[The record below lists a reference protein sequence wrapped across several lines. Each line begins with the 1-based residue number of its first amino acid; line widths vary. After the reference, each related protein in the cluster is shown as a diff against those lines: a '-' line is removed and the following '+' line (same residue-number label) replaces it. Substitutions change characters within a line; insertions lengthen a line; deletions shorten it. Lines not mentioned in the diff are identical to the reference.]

1 MKLNTSHFTH
11 VRDCVRYIKVQN
23 HACTKPFFGSFVREI
38 LNENDY
44 LSKNNLL
51 TETASND
58 NNICQGTEIHL
69 GGSSWWYSK
78 HIPIDF
84 IEILLPFPVNCPR
97 TIIFWLIF
105 RYQSFSL
112 QNTLSSKCMPSE
124 KLRNHKYV
132 LSDQAWNQA

>member
-23 HACTKPFFGSFVREI
+23 HACTKPLFGSFVREI

-58 NNICQGTEIHL
+58 KQYLQRNRNSPWGIQLVVQQAYSNRFHRNT
-69 GGSSWWYSK
+69 SSVPCKLPSHYYILVD
-78 HIPIDF
+78 IPI
-84 IEILLPFPVNCPR
+84 
-97 TIIFWLIF
+97 
-105 RYQSFSL
+105 S
-112 QNTLSSKCMPSE
+112 
-124 KLRNHKYV
+124 V
-132 LSDQAWNQA
+132 L